1 MQNELKERASQ
12 RMPSD
17 EDLID
22 IFIAISVIAKRIARL
37 IEKEGARQDE
47 QNERTVNVTRRSNRV
62 R

>member
-1 MQNELKERASQ
+1 MQNELQQRTSR

-37 IEKEGARQDE
+37 IEKEGARQNE
-47 QNERTVNVTRRSNRV
+47 QNERTVNVTRRSNRM

>member
-1 MQNELKERASQ
+1 MQNELKERISRQ
-12 RMPSD
+12 MPSD

-22 IFIAISVIAKRIARL
+22 ILIAISVIAKRIARL

-47 QNERTVNVTRRSNRV
+47 QNERTVNVTRKSNRV

>member
-1 MQNELKERASQ
+1 MQNELKERTPR

-22 IFIAISVIAKRIARL
+22 IFITISVIAKRIARL

>member
-1 MQNELKERASQ
+1 MQNELQQQTSR

-22 IFIAISVIAKRIARL
+22 IFIAISVIAKRIAKL
-37 IEKEGARQDE
+37 IEKEGARQNE
-47 QNERTVNVTRRSNRV
+47 QNERTVNVTQRSNRV

>member
-1 MQNELKERASQ
+1 MQNELQQRISR

-37 IEKEGARQDE
+37 IEKEGARQNE

>member
-1 MQNELKERASQ
+1 MQNELQQQTSR

-22 IFIAISVIAKRIARL
+22 IFIAISVIAKRIAKL
-37 IEKEGARQDE
+37 IEKEGARQNE

>member
-1 MQNELKERASQ
+1 MQNELQQQTSR

-37 IEKEGARQDE
+37 IEKEGARQNE

>member
-1 MQNELKERASQ
+1 MQNELKERTPR

>member
-1 MQNELKERASQ
+1 MQNELKERISR

-22 IFIAISVIAKRIARL
+22 ILIAISVIAKRIARL